1 MQTVYSMQIK
11 PFLNHFLRAN
21 AKNIIG
27 SKLKL
32 KFWTKKTIL
41 NFMNQ
46 ESIQGIMNTHIK

>member
-1 MQTVYSMQIK
+1 MQIK

-21 AKNIIG
+21 VKNIIG

-32 KFWTKKTIL
+32 NFEQKKTIL